1 MLRVQFSCRC
11 LLNLPRLTDLD
22 FSRVDKITDESLYTI
37 GNIHGLSSL
46 GLNGCKDITDGG
58 VHPIIVE
65 VFVPNPIIVE
75 VSVLIIARACSLKT
89 GHCATVVSQR
99 CSLTSCI
106 TALLC
111 CNCSRTAVFAK
122 GSH

>member
-46 GLNGCKDITDGG
+46 GLNGCKDITDEG

-65 VFVPNPIIVE
+65 VFV
-75 VSVLIIARACSLKT
+75 LIIARACSLT
-89 GHCATVVSQR
+89 ARSRQV
-99 CSLTSCI
+99 
-106 TALLC
+106 TALLW
-111 CNCSRTAVFAK
+111 SPRDVV
-122 GSH
+122 